1 MASYFK
7 PSEFDSRLEP
17 GSGARMHKDFL
28 AKLNKAR
35 ELYGKPMRINSGFRV
50 RADYDR
56 LKRQG
61 FEVSMTSAHFVG
73 RAVDIVPAS
82 GVLDTWTEWE
92 AFLNCFWEA
101 GFRRF
106 GIMANTLHVDDD
118 PTKRS
123 PAIWSY
129 SNTNRDIYTKVLIWI
144 TKKRANLRVR
154 KIK

>member
-35 ELYGKPMRINSGFRV
+35 ELFGKPMRVNSGFRV

-82 GVLDTWTEWE
+82 GVLDTWPEWE

-118 PTKRS
+118 PSKRA
-123 PAIWSY
+123 PATWRY
-129 SNTNRDIYTKVLIWI
+129 NNTSSDIYAKVLIWI
-144 TKKRANLRVR
+144 TNKRANLRVR

>member
-17 GSGARMHKDFL
+17 GSGANMHKDFL
-28 AKLNKAR
+28 SKLNKAR
-35 ELYGKPMRINSGFRV
+35 ELYGKPIQVTSGFRV

-61 FEVSMTSAHFVG
+61 FEVSMTSAHFIG
-73 RAVDIVPAS
+73 RAADIRPAS
-82 GVLDTWTEWE
+82 GVMDSWEEWE
-92 AFLNCFWEA
+92 AFLEAMWDA

-118 PTKRS
+118 PGKRA
-123 PAIWSY
+123 PATWRY
-129 SNTNRDIYTKVLIWI
+129 NNTSAKIYTKVINWL
-144 TKKRANLRVR
+144 TNKRANLRVR

>member
-7 PSEFDSRLEP
+7 PSEFDSRLEV

-28 AKLNKAR
+28 TKLNKAR
-35 ELYGKPMRINSGFRV
+35 ELYGKPMRVNSGYRV

-56 LKRQG
+56 LKAQG
-61 FEVSMTSAHFVG
+61 HEVSMTSAHFIG

-82 GVLDTWTEWE
+82 GLLDTWPEWE
-92 AFLNCFWEA
+92 AFLNCFWDA

-118 PTKRS
+118 PAKRS
-123 PAIWSY
+123 PATWRY
-129 SNTNRDIYTKVLIWI
+129 NNTSADIYAAVLAWMGRKKASLKNY
-144 TKKRANLRVR
+144 KKR
-154 KIK
+154 

>member
-17 GSGARMHKDFL
+17 GSGSKMHKEFL

-35 ELYGKPMRINSGFRV
+35 ELYGKPMQVTSGYRV
-50 RADYDR
+50 RADYER

-61 FEVSMTSAHFVG
+61 YEVSMTSAHFIG
-73 RAVDIVPAS
+73 RAVDVRPVS
-82 GVLDTWTEWE
+82 GVLDTWQEWE
-92 AFLNCFWEA
+92 VFLNCFWEA

-118 PTKRS
+118 PSKRA
-123 PAIWSY
+123 PATWRY
-129 SNTNRDIYTKVLIWI
+129 NNTSADIYAKVLIWI
-144 TKKRANLRVR
+144 TNKRATLRVVKR
-154 KIK
+154 K

>member
-7 PSEFDSRLEP
+7 TSEFDSRLEP
-17 GSGARMHKDFL
+17 GSGKNMNPKFL
-28 AKLNKAR
+28 EKLNKAR
-35 ELYGKPMRINSGFRV
+35 ELYGKPMQVTSGFRV

-61 FEVSMTSAHFVG
+61 YEVSMTSAHFIG
-73 RAVDIVPAS
+73 RAVDVRPVS
-82 GVLDTWTEWE
+82 GVLDTWPEWE
-92 AFLNCFWEA
+92 VFLNCFWEA

-123 PAIWSY
+123 PASWQY
-129 SNTNRDIYTKVLIWI
+129 KNTDAKIYAAVLAWMVE
-144 TKKRANLRVR
+144 KRKGEKARR
-154 KIK
+154 KL